1 MADLKD
7 KYVHETYHK
16 VLNVGTS
23 GTSGFSGSLQRIT
36 DGDGNLSPL
45 SLSTSHAGL
54 SLANYADDSA
64 AAAGGI
70 PVGGL
75 YHTNGVVKVRIL

>member
-1 MADLKD
+1 MDLKD

-23 GTSGFSGSLQRIT
+23 GTSGISATMQRVT
-36 DGDGNLSPL
+36 DGDGNLTPL
-45 SLSTSHAGL
+45 SLASSLVGL
-54 SLANYADDSA
+54 SLSNFANDSA
-64 AAAGGI
+64 AASGGI

-75 YHTNGVVKVRIL
+75 YHTDGIVKLRIL